1 MSVEHIALYAKRHDR
16 LANLDSFTLKGSQ
29 PEKLKKPLKWD
40 FRWRED
46 NTGPKNWDK
55 IGVSGISIPKY
66 DQTICTG
73 CSAMYNP
80 LLMFFT
86 SAYKGTPFE
95 GIEVLSGKKMKPSPS
110 FNKTILF
117 GKCMIKK
124 NRNDPNIKEAVYIEG
139 CPVGLE
145 KIIEALRKM
154 GIHADLEFYPRFR
167 ESLVQRYE
175 GNPDF
180 NPGHYFLP
188 GATG

>member
-1 MSVEHIALYAKRHDR
+1 
-16 LANLDSFTLKGSQ
+16 
-29 PEKLKKPLKWD
+29 
-40 FRWRED
+40 
-46 NTGPKNWDK
+46 
-55 IGVSGISIPKY
+55 
-66 DQTICTG
+66 
-73 CSAMYNP
+73 
-80 LLMFFT
+80 
-86 SAYKGTPFE
+86 
-95 GIEVLSGKKMKPSPS
+95 
-110 FNKTILF
+110 
-117 GKCMIKK
+117 MIKK